1 MNIMLTVSYAIDIP
15 RDAFFHADH
24 GAVKEEIMERLE
36 ALFPREITLTEN
48 ADAHRTHLIQYPL
61 IENKNSLRCASCKT
75 WLYMPEK
82 EYLPVSLEYCKM
94 IKGIPLCPSCAWEL
108 EADLENEAFVQKLKK
123 KMSEK

>member
-48 ADAHRTHLIQYPL
+48 ADAPGKYSFSGMYSHVLQEAHRSEFLF
-61 IENKNSLRCASCKT
+61 S
-75 WLYMPEK
+75 
-82 EYLPVSLEYCKM
+82 
-94 IKGIPLCPSCAWEL
+94 IKG
-108 EADLENEAFVQKLKK
+108 
-123 KMSEK
+123 

>member
-48 ADAHRTHLIQYPL
+48 ADAHRTHLIHYPL
-61 IENKNSLRCASCKT
+61 IENKNSLRCASCKHGCT
-75 WLYMPEK
+75 CQK
-82 EYLPVSLEYCKM
+82 RNICQYLWNTAK
-94 IKGIPLCPSCAWEL
+94 
-108 EADLENEAFVQKLKK
+108 
-123 KMSEK
+123 